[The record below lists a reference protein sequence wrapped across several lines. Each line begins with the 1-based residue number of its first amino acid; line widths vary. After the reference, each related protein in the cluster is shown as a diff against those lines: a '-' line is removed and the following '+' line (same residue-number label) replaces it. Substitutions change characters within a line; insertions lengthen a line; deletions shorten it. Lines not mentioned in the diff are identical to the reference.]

1 MPPSPAPFSEELET
15 ATRLAQEAAAEIL
28 RVRQRARTSAQ
39 EKADDQGPVTEADLA
54 ADALISAGLRSAFP
68 RDRVVTEETWKVGED
83 IGSAGRIWFV
93 DPLDGTQDFIAGTA
107 DYAVMIGLVVDGKA
121 VMGVVAQPET
131 GLVWRAVNHEPAF
144 CERIEPDG
152 GRVPVSISKAPLNED
167 VPRATISRSH
177 PSRMVTFLAEH
188 LGITTVV
195 KGSVGLKIALI
206 IDGGAEMYLSASTRI
221 KVWDTAAP
229 QALIEAAGGEMEG
242 LRGEEVRYDGAA
254 AHASGIRAWT
264 PAARK
269 KIVDRIPNAL
279 QAWRAHQ
286 SR

>member
-1 MPPSPAPFSEELET
+1 MAPSPPTFSEELAT
-15 ATRLAQEAAAEIL
+15 ATRLAKQAAAEIL
-28 RVRQRARTSAQ
+28 RVRQRARSSAH

-54 ADALISAGLRSAFP
+54 ADAMIAAGLRAAFP
-68 RDRVVTEETWKVGED
+68 KDRIVTEETWKVAEA

-121 VMGVVAQPET
+121 VVGVVSQPET
-131 GLVWRAVNHEPAF
+131 GITWRAVNQEPSL
-144 CERIEPDG
+144 CERVEPDG
-152 GRVPVSISKAPLNED
+152 TQVPLSVAGAKVSEKG
-167 VPRATISRSH
+167 PRATISRSH

-188 LGITTVV
+188 LGISTVV

-229 QALIEAAGGEMEG
+229 QALIEAAGGELEG
-242 LRGEEVRYDGAA
+242 LRGEEIRYDGAA
-254 AHASGIRAWT
+254 AHASGVRAWT
-264 PAARK
+264 PAAK
-269 KIVDRIPNAL
+269 NAIAERIPTAL
-279 QAWRAHQ
+279 EAWTAQ
-286 SR
+286 KSG